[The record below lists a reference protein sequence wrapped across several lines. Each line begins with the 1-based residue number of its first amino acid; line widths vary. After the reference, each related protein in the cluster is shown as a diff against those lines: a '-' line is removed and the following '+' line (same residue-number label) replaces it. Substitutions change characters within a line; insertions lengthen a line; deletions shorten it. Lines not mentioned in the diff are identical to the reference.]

1 MCGACG
7 LDVTGQAIPYL
18 ASWSKQAELETIERT
33 AWLIDRLARRFEDP
47 LLAAIE
53 PLTAAA

>member
-1 MCGACG
+1 
-7 LDVTGQAIPYL
+7 VV
-18 ASWSKQAELETIERT
+18 KQAELETSERT

-47 LLAAIE
+47 LLAVIE